1 MPKRRAESH
10 KAQAPRTSL
19 DDAGVDLRAI
29 ALGIAS
35 DLDDLRAG
43 RIGVREAE
51 ARATLAKQLLR
62 SVNLLVEAQRQLA
75 EAAVPLAIDDRSE
88 R

>member
-1 MPKRRAESH
+1 MPKRRAESYR
-10 KAQAPRTSL
+10 AVPPRTHL

-29 ALGIAS
+29 ALGIAG

-62 SVNLLVEAQRQLA
+62 AVNLLVEAQRQLA
-75 EAAVPLAIDDRSE
+75 DAAVPVIEDRND